1 MNKRMILMLVG
12 VGILFGA
19 IFGYKAF
26 VDTMIGDFFDNMPM
40 PTATITAGE
49 AREIPWT
56 RELEAVGSFTAVQ
69 GAMLTSEVGG
79 IVREI
84 RFENGSRVES
94 GQVLLVLDDETDQAR
109 LRSLEVA
116 RRLADLELDRAQRL
130 AAQNNISEAERTRRE
145 SEAEQAVA
153 AVNEQRARIRQ
164 KSVHAPFDGELGIR
178 QVNVGQYLSP
188 GDPVVSLQ
196 SVDPI
201 YLDFSLPERRIG
213 EIRRDQTVTVRVDA
227 LGREVQGRVNAIEP
241 AVTASTRTLR
251 IQATVDNDDL
261 GLRSGMFGRV
271 RLEIGEP
278 EDRVVVPQSAV
289 SFSPYGNSVYVVSED
304 EAGRLI
310 VNRRFVQTGERRGDL
325 VVVTEGLSTG
335 DRVATSGLLKLRN
348 GSQVEISDDESVQPR
363 ESLDPRPDNA

>member
-1 MNKRMILMLVG
+1 MNKRMILMLLG
-12 VGILFGA
+12 VGILFGG
-19 IFGYKAF
+19 IFGFKAF
-26 VDTMIGDFFDNMPM
+26 VNTMIADFFDNMPM

-84 RFENGSRVES
+84 RFENGARVEA

-109 LRSLEVA
+109 LRSLEA
-116 RRLADLELDRAQRL
+116 AQRLADLELQRARRL
-130 AAQNNISEAERTRRE
+130 ASQNNISEAELTRRE
-145 SEAEQAVA
+145 SDAEQAVA

-164 KSVHAPFDGELGIR
+164 KSVRAPFSGELGIR
-178 QVNVGQYLSP
+178 LVNVGQYLSP

-213 EIRRDQTVTVRVDA
+213 EIRREQTVNVHVDA
-227 LGREVQGRVNAIEP
+227 LGRDVQGKVNAIEP
-241 AVTASTRTLR
+241 AVSASTRTLR
-251 IQATVDNDDL
+251 VQATVNNDDDS
-261 GLRSGMFGRV
+261 LRPGMFGRV
-271 RLEIGEP
+271 RLEIGEA
-278 EDRVVVPQSAV
+278 ENRVVVAQSAI
-289 SFSPYGNSVYVVSED
+289 SFSPYGNSVYVISED
-304 EAGRLI
+304 EEGRLT

-325 VVVTEGLSTG
+325 VVVTDGLSAG

-348 GSQVEISDDESVQPR
+348 GSVVEISDDEAVQPR
-363 ESLDPRPDNA
+363 QSLEPRPDNA